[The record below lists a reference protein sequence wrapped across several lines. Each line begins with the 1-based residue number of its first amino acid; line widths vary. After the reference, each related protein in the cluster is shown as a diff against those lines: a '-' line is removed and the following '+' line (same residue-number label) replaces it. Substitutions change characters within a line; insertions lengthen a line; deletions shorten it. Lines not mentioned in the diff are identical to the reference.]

1 MRPGKDATILALA
14 LMVPRALEAAEKLKA
29 EHGIDCEVVDVRS
42 LVPLDTQTILGSVA
56 RTHRL
61 FTVEENPRLC
71 GWGAEIVSI
80 VADEAFYDLDGP
92 PVRITTP
99 HIPLPAADILE
110 DIALPTVD
118 RIVDRVRR
126 SMQVVSPHERQRHA
140 GRQSARLAPRMIA
153 SLIRGAETRI
163 IGNVP
168 CTKIFSP
175 TSRPICGSA
184 ANGANPPTAAA
195 STCSIRRPRTR
206 SPRSRARPSRTPRP
220 RSMPRATPSRAGP
233 RSKPRERA
241 EILRKSFELIMRD
254 AERLAKLITIENG
267 KALSD
272 SRGEVAYAAEFFRW
286 YAEEAVRNI
295 GEVSRAPASGA
306 RIVVQHKPAGV
317 AVLVTPWN
325 FPAAMATRKIGPA
338 LAAGCPV
345 VLKPASDTPL
355 TMLALMPILE
365 EAGVPAGVVNVI
377 PSRSSGKV
385 VSAMLHDPRV
395 RVVSFT
401 GSTEVGRKLLH
412 EAADNVV
419 KPAMELGGNA
429 PFIVFEDADIDAA
442 IEGAM
447 IAKMRNM
454 GEACTSAN
462 RFYVHEK
469 VHDEFAKKLTAKMAA
484 LKVGNGLDD
493 GVTVGPLVNA
503 DAKKK
508 VIELV
513 DDAVGK
519 GAKVLTGGKSPTG
532 PGHFYPP
539 TVLDA
544 VPDGAKMLNEE
555 IFGPVAAIQT
565 FKSEGEVIKRA
576 NDTEYGLVAYLYTKD
591 MSRGMRVSEQLD
603 FGMIGLNR
611 GLVSDPAAPFG
622 GMKQSGIGRE
632 GAHEGLM
639 EFLETQYISVT
650 W

>member
-1 MRPGKDATILALA
+1 MYDNLLANVLSDLWIGGKWRKSSDGARFDVIDPATENKVA
-14 LMVPRALEAAEKLKA
+14 
-29 EHGIDCEVVDVRS
+29 
-42 LVPLDTQTILGSVA
+42 SVA
-56 RTHRL
+56 S
-61 FTVEENPRLC
+61 
-71 GWGAEIVSI
+71 A
-80 VADEAFYDLDGP
+80 
-92 PVRITTP
+92 
-99 HIPLPAADILE
+99 
-110 DIALPTVD
+110 TVD
-118 RIVDRVRR
+118 DAKAAID
-126 SMQVVSPHERQRHA
+126 A
-140 GRQSARLAPRMIA
+140 A
-153 SLIRGAETRI
+153 
-163 IGNVP
+163 
-168 CTKIFSP
+168 
-175 TSRPICGSA
+175 SA
-184 ANGANPPTAAA
+184 AFPAWAAK
-195 STCSIRRPRTR
+195 
-206 SPRSRARPSRTPRP
+206 
-220 RSMPRATPSRAGP
+220 
-233 RSKPRERA
+233 KPRERG
-241 EILRKSFELIMRD
+241 EILRKSYELIMRD

-295 GEVSRAPASGA
+295 GQNSVAPASGA
-306 RIVVQHKPAGV
+306 RIFVHHKPAGI

-355 TMLALMPILE
+355 TMLALMPIME

-385 VSAMLHDPRV
+385 VSAMLHDSRV

-412 EAADNVV
+412 
-419 KPAMELGGNA
+419 
-429 PFIVFEDADIDAA
+429 EDADIDAA

-469 VHDEFAKKLTAKMAA
+469 VHDEFAQKLTARMAA

-493 GVTVGPLVNA
+493 GVAVGPLVNA

-508 VIELV
+508 VVELV
-513 DDAVGK
+513 NDAVGK
-519 GAKVLTGGKSPTG
+519 GAKILTGGKT
-532 PGHFYPP
+532 PGGAGRFYPP

-544 VPDGAKMLNEE
+544 VPDSATLLREE
-555 IFGPVAAIQT
+555 IFGPVAAIQI
-565 FKSEGEVIKRA
+565 FKSDDEVVRRA
-576 NDTEYGLVAYLYTKD
+576 NDTEYGLIAYLYTKD
-591 MSRGMRVSEQLD
+591 LSRGMHVSEQLD
-603 FGMIGLNR
+603 FGMVGLNR

-639 EFLETQYISVT
+639 EFMETQYISVS

>member
-1 MRPGKDATILALA
+1 MAAAYDNLLA
-14 LMVPRALEAAEKLKA
+14 
-29 EHGIDCEVVDVRS
+29 
-42 LVPLDTQTILGSVA
+42 
-56 RTHRL
+56 
-61 FTVEENPRLC
+61 
-71 GWGAEIVSI
+71 
-80 VADEAFYDLDGP
+80 
-92 PVRITTP
+92 
-99 HIPLPAADILE
+99 
-110 DIALPTVD
+110 
-118 RIVDRVRR
+118 
-126 SMQVVSPHERQRHA
+126 
-140 GRQSARLAPRMIA
+140 
-153 SLIRGAETRI
+153 
-163 IGNVP
+163 NVP
-168 CTKIFSP
+168 TDLWIGGKWKKSSDGARFDVIDPATERKIADVA
-175 TSRPICGSA
+175 SA
-184 ANGANPPTAAA
+184 SIDDAKAALDA
-195 STCSIRRPRTR
+195 
-206 SPRSRARPSRTPRP
+206 AQ
-220 RSMPRATPSRAGP
+220 AAFGP
-233 RSKPRERA
+233 WAAKKPRERG
-241 EILRKSFELIMRD
+241 EILRKAYELIIRD

-286 YAEEAVRNI
+286 YAEEGIRNL
-295 GEVSRAPASGA
+295 GMNGMAPASGA
-306 RIVVQHKPAGV
+306 RMVVHHKPAGI

-429 PFIVFEDADIDAA
+429 PFIVFDDADVDAA

-454 GEACTSAN
+454 GEACTAAN

-469 VHDEFAKKLTAKMAA
+469 VHDEFAKKLTAKMSG
-484 LKVGNGLDD
+484 LKIGNGLDD
-493 GVTVGPLVNA
+493 GVSLGPLVNA
-503 DAKKK
+503 EGRDK
-508 VIELV
+508 VVSLV
-513 DDAVGK
+513 DDAVRK
-519 GAKVLTGGKSPTG
+519 GAKVLTGGKLPEG
-532 PGHFYPP
+532 KGFFYPA
-539 TVLDA
+539 TVLTN
-544 VPDGAKMLNEE
+544 VPDSAEMLREE
-555 IFGPVAAIQT
+555 IFGPVASIQT
-565 FKSEGEVIKRA
+565 FKAEDEAIKRA
-576 NDTEYGLVAYLYTKD
+576 NDTEYGLVAYLYTRD
-591 MSRGMRVSEQLD
+591 LARGMRVSEKLD

-639 EFLETQYISVT
+639 EFLETQYVSVN